1 MQCRY
6 STSRL
11 HYSIMPGHLSL
22 YNPANIF
29 FFSFFQPRFTN
40 THCCTFFR
48 ASLGLH
54 FQTPTRKKI
63 QIILQKSKIFDFFTC
78 KGKPRMGLPVIS
90 QDQVIYCTQTRVWT
104 GVCVCA
110 HNKS

>member
-1 MQCRY
+1 MHIVVHLKKRPDWTGYY
-6 STSRL
+6 SS
-11 HYSIMPGHLSL
+11 
-22 YNPANIF
+22 
-29 FFSFFQPRFTN
+29 
-40 THCCTFFR
+40 
-48 ASLGLH
+48 GLH
-54 FQTPTRKKI
+54 FVCIPKPQPEKNPVNTTKI
-63 QIILQKSKIFDFFTC
+63 KDFFTC